1 MDYKPQNGRG
11 VARRR
16 VLALMALTLPAAC
29 GSQPHP
35 RMDGTGAA
43 PGPAPTVAPTPSF
56 TLRAGTA
63 SAAPPA
69 GAKKKRKKQRG
80 GPVPVRDGRAMLG
93 SYLGLAG
100 MSLTESLTL
109 RRRQLGREQRI
120 VHRYYSWAD
129 VPDREPEVSRDSVLM
144 VSWRGTKLARIN
156 NGSSDRNIASVAG
169 KLAGMKRPIMLRWGW
184 EMNGEWFGWDGSHN
198 GHDPTAYVR
207 AWRRLHRIFREH
219 GADNVAWVWSP
230 NWNSRPAV
238 AWNRLHRYYPG
249 DDYVDWVGV
258 SGYNFDG
265 GSPST
270 MFSAICKEYGTRKPI
285 VLSETAAVD
294 HGGRSKAEWI
304 KSLSAWVKATP
315 VVGAV
320 VWNDT
325 DVQPRSSHNFRPDTD
340 ANALAAY
347 RAMVN
352 SSRFSG

>member
-29 GSQPHP
+29 GNQPHP

-198 GHDPTAYVR
+198 GHDPAAYVR

-249 DDYVDWVGV
+249 DDYVLPFG
-258 SGYNFDG
+258 
-265 GSPST
+265 
-270 MFSAICKEYGTRKPI
+270 R
-285 VLSETAAVD
+285 AAVLRD
-294 HGGRSKAEWI
+294 RRRGSRRAQQGRVDQESVRLGEGHPGGRRGRLERHRHPAPQRTQLPAGHGRECARR
-304 KSLSAWVKATP
+304 LPGDGEQLP
-315 VVGAV
+315 VLGLIAP
-320 VWNDT
+320 D
-325 DVQPRSSHNFRPDTD
+325 RPMS
-340 ANALAAY
+340 LAA
-347 RAMVN
+347 AGWCV
-352 SSRFSG
+352 